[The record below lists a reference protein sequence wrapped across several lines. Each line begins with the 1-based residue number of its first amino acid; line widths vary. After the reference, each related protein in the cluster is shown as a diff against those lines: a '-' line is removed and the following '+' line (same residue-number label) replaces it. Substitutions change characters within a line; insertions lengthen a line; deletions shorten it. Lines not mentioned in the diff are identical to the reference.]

1 MPEGGVSAKDALLH
15 DQLELLERL
24 LDETVRAQ
32 EGSEVF
38 ELVETIRRAS
48 IKFHREEDL
57 EARRKLEAVLHT
69 LGTDTAIQIIRAFS
83 YFSHL
88 ANIAEDQHHIRRT
101 RSHEIAGSP
110 PRDGSLARALDRA
123 LDAGYSAIDLSRF
136 FAGAHV
142 RPVLTAHPT
151 EVRRKSTMRREIAV
165 AGLLDERGRGGLTPD
180 ELKEIDDK
188 LERAVLVLWQTSLL
202 RETKLSVRDEVE
214 NGLSYFGYTFFREV
228 PGLHNRLE
236 DRLAEL
242 DPELEPP
249 ASFLRIGSWIG
260 GDRDGNPSVD
270 ANVLSETLRMQSAYA
285 LEYYLRELDKLQM
298 ELSLSTVIV
307 DVSDAL
313 RDIANRSLD
322 RSPHRELEPYRR
334 AISAISA
341 RLTAT
346 HEFLNGE
353 GNWAAAD
360 PYPSAAAFRTDLEV
374 VHASLA
380 TNGSEALTRGRLRRL
395 RRAVDCFGFHLAS
408 LDMRQNSDVLE
419 ATLAELFEA
428 VEPGTGYPDMD
439 EEKKIEALRRELGGR
454 RPLVR
459 QHWAYSDRARKEL
472 EIFRAARAARDV
484 YGAEAMTAAIVS
496 NTHGASDLLGQAVLL
511 KEVGLVGDERG
522 GEMNVVPLFE
532 TVTDLR
538 NSVGIMDR
546 LFSIPEYRRLVDG
559 CGGVQEVMLGYSD
572 SNKDGGYVTSGWELY
587 KTAIGL
593 AALCRR
599 HGVRLRLF
607 HGRGGSVGRGGGPSY
622 DAIVA
627 QPAGTVNGQLRLT
640 EQGETV
646 SGKYTNPAL
655 GRRNLEILAAAVL
668 ESSLSGKEDDAVPE
682 SYPDAME
689 RLSKLALAAYRDLV
703 YETPGFNDYFRAST
717 VIREIATL
725 NIGSRPASRK
735 SGGRIEDLR
744 AIPWVFS
751 WSQCRVML
759 PGWYGF
765 GAATARWLAENA
777 DGLPLLR
784 EMYREWPFFRTLL
797 SNMDMVLAKTNMAIA
812 SRYAGLVPDG
822 SLRDAVFG
830 RIVAERTA
838 AIRSLLEI
846 AETDRLLA
854 GNPLLARSI
863 RNRLPYIDPLNHL
876 QVELLRA
883 HRERPDDPA
892 TLRGLLLT
900 INGISAG
907 LKNSG

>member
-1 MPEGGVSAKDALLH
+1 MQEGAESSKDALLR
-15 DQLELLERL
+15 DQLQLLERL
-24 LDETVRAQ
+24 LDRTVRAQ
-32 EGSEVF
+32 EGPEVF
-38 ELVETIRRAS
+38 ELVETIRRDS

-57 EARRKLEAVLHT
+57 EARRTLEAVLRT

-123 LDAGYSAIDLSRF
+123 LEAGWSAGDLSRF
-136 FAGAHV
+136 FADAHV

-165 AGLLDERGRGGLTPD
+165 AGLLDERGRSDLTPD

-214 NGLSYFGYTFFREV
+214 NGLSYFDYTFFREV
-228 PGLHNRLE
+228 PALHNRLE

-242 DPELEPP
+242 DPELDPP
-249 ASFLRIGSWIG
+249 ATFLRVGSWIG

-270 ANVLSETLRMQSAYA
+270 AEVLSRTLRAQSAHA
-285 LEYYLRELDKLQM
+285 LEHYLRELGKLRL

-307 DVSDAL
+307 DVSDGL
-313 RDIANRSLD
+313 RDLADRSQD
-322 RSPHRELEPYRR
+322 RSPHRELELYRR
-334 AISAISA
+334 AISTISD
-341 RLTAT
+341 RLAAT
-346 HEFLNGE
+346 RESLNGAGGTAE
-353 GNWAAAD
+353 
-360 PYPSAAAFRTDLEV
+360 PYPSAAAFRADLEV
-374 VHASLA
+374 VHSSLVA
-380 TNGSEALTRGRLRRL
+380 NGSAALTRGRLRRL

-428 VEPGTGYPDMD
+428 VEPDAGYRDMD
-439 EEKKIEALRRELGGR
+439 EEDRIEALRRELGSR

-459 QHWAYSDRARKEL
+459 RHWAYSEGARKEL
-472 EIFRAARAARDV
+472 DIFRAARAVRDV
-484 YGAEAMTAAIVS
+484 YGAEAMTTAIIS
-496 NTHGASDLLGQAVLL
+496 NARGVSDLLGQAVLL
-511 KEVGLVGDERG
+511 KEAGLAGGEGG

-532 TVTDLR
+532 TITDLR
-538 NSVGIMDR
+538 NAVAIMDR
-546 LFSIPEYRRLVDG
+546 LLSIPEYRRLVDG

-587 KTAIGL
+587 KAAVGL

-599 HGVRLRLF
+599 RGVRLRLF

-622 DAIVA
+622 DAIMA
-627 QPAGTVNGQLRLT
+627 QPAGTVNGQFRLT
-640 EQGETV
+640 EQGEIV

-655 GRRNLEILAAAVL
+655 GRRNLEILASAAI
-668 ESSLSGKEDDAVPE
+668 ESSLPGKDEEAVPE
-682 SYPDAME
+682 SYLDAME
-689 RLSKLALAAYRDLV
+689 RLSDLALAAYRALV

-717 VIREIATL
+717 VIGEIATL

-765 GAATARWLAENA
+765 GAATSQWLAENGG
-777 DGLPLLR
+777 DSSLLQ

-812 SRYAGLVPDG
+812 SRYAGLVSDE
-822 SLRDAVFG
+822 SLREAVFG
-830 RIVAERTA
+830 RIVAERAA
-838 AIRSLLEI
+838 AIRSALEI
-846 AETDRLLA
+846 ARADRLLA

-883 HRERPDDPA
+883 QRERPDDPDA
-892 TLRGLLLT
+892 LRGLLLT